1 MPASHPEHIV
11 SIDAAAHGGHGV
23 ARIDGQVCFVAHALP
38 GDTVRIALERA
49 AKGVLW
55 ARIAELIEPSPHR
68 ETPPCEVFGACGGC
82 SWLHFAYDAQLA
94 SKRRIVQDCLQRI
107 ARIDIAPDIAANPA
121 LRRGYRTRAELHGD
135 GESWGFY
142 ARGSR
147 DVVDIASCPLCHPRL
162 NAALAQLRTVRAQT
176 GVEITVNP
184 EGDDVLVWVRE
195 PSRPGRTR
203 AGRRPRRAPR
213 DAARRLV
220 RNAFPQAQG
229 LGDDAPRA
237 AFSFDGVPVVNGAFS
252 QGSLLLNRL
261 LRDVVGAML
270 GDARNVLDLYCGSGN
285 LSLRL
290 ADEGR
295 RVLGL
300 DHNGAAVAAAAATG
314 KGTYEAGSES
324 DFAEALADATWDA
337 VILDPPRQ
345 GAKAIAPALAAAP
358 AHRVVY
364 VSCDPATLARDA
376 RALIAEGWRPA
387 ACTVIDLFPDTPHVE
402 TAIRFDRA

>member
-1 MPASHPEHIV
+1 MPASDPEHIV

-23 ARIDGQVCFVAHALP
+23 TRIDGQVCFVAHALP
-38 GDTVRIALERA
+38 GDTVRIAVERA

-68 ETPPCEVFGACGGC
+68 ETPPCDVFGACGGC

-94 SKRRIVQDCLQRI
+94 WKRRIVQDCLQRI
-107 ARIDIAPDIAANPA
+107 ARIDIAPDIAADPA
-121 LRRGYRTRAELHGD
+121 LRRGYRTRAEFHGD
-135 GESWGFY
+135 GEAWGFY
-142 ARGSR
+142 TRGSR

-162 NAALAQLRTVRAQT
+162 NAALAQLRTVRAQA
-176 GVEITVNP
+176 GIEITVNP

-195 PSRPGRTR
+195 ASRPGRTHN
-203 AGRRPRRAPR
+203 GRRPRRAPR
-213 DAARRLV
+213 DAARRLI
-220 RNAFPQAQG
+220 RDAFPQAQG

-261 LRDVVGAML
+261 LLDVVGAMI

-295 RVLGL
+295 RVLGM

-314 KGTYEAGSES
+314 RGTYEAADES
-324 DFAEALADATWDA
+324 DFTEALADDTWDA
-337 VILDPPRQ
+337 VVLDPPRQ
-345 GAKAIAPALAAAP
+345 GAKTIAPALAAAP
-358 AHRVVY
+358 ADRIVY

-387 ACTVIDLFPDTPHVE
+387 ACTVIDLFPDTPHIE
-402 TAIRFDRA
+402 TTLRFDRA